1 MKGVFITLEGI
12 EGSGKT
18 TQVELL
24 KRRLETLNY
33 KVLATREPG
42 GSRIAEIIRGILL
55 DNNNREISPMTELL
69 LYEAARAQHVDEVI
83 RPALESG
90 MIVISDR
97 FVDSTTA
104 YQGAGRSIDTE
115 TVHVLHRIATRDVWP
130 DITIVL
136 DVPVNEGLTRIG
148 KCGKPD
154 RIEQEPEAFH
164 EKVRK
169 SFIELSQKEP
179 NRVKIIDG
187 CRPPSVIAEEIFD
200 LIGHLL
206 RSDNLSSN

>member
-18 TQVELL
+18 TQVQFL
-24 KRRLETLNY
+24 KSRLENLKY
-33 KVLATREPG
+33 RVLATREPG

-90 MIVISDR
+90 AVVISDR

-104 YQGAGRSIDTE
+104 YQGAGRSIDIE
-115 TVHVLHRIATRDVWP
+115 TVQVLHRIATRDVWP
-130 DITIVL
+130 DMTIVL
-136 DVPVNEGLTRIG
+136 DVPVKEGLGRIG

-154 RIEQEPEAFH
+154 RIEQEPESFH
-164 EKVRK
+164 AKVRE
-169 SFIELSQKEP
+169 SFLELSQKEP
-179 NRVKIIDG
+179 NRVKIVDG
-187 CRPPSVIAEEIFD
+187 CRSPLVIAEDIFD
-200 LIGHLL
+200 LIKPLL
-206 RSDNLSSN
+206 SPANLSGE